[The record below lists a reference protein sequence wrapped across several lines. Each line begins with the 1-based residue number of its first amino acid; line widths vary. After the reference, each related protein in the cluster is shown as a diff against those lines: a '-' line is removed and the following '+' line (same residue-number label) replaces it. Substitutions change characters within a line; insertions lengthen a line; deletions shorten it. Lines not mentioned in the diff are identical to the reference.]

1 MNGKHLKIGVLA
13 AVIILLGAG
22 VYLYAGDSGAKKI
35 EKTGVVLEDGARL
48 GLMVPQYTADLLDID
63 SIYDLEVNAHHFG
76 GKIIGIDGGA
86 GIMEMAG
93 NAITDYGLSSF
104 ELTISSEAG
113 MLASLD
119 SAYEAG
125 EHVVVTL
132 WDPHWATG
140 TYEIVYLEDP
150 ELSFGEAESIESW
163 ARPGLKAED
172 AVLAGIMERYTYE
185 ASEFSGLLAYI
196 ESSSEGTGAATRNW
210 LDSNPEIKNR
220 WLGDVT
226 HQEGRGEIKI
236 GLVSW
241 ACAIG
246 SSNVLKHLL
255 EDVGYTVSL
264 RTVDAGVMYTGLANG
279 DIDLITTAWVP
290 LTHKHYMDRYA

>member
-63 SIYDLEVNAHHFG
+63 SIYDLEINAHHFG

-119 SAYEAG
+119 SAYEADK
-125 EHVVVTL
+125 HIVVTL

-185 ASEFSGLLAYI
+185 ASEFSELLAYI
-196 ESSSEGTGAATRNW
+196 ESSSEETDAATRNW